1 MNVPISFIFQSRSIR
16 WSIITKRWNFHD
28 NFHAVCLPSTK
39 HMIRS
44 LSSNAALVID
54 SPENHHHNLTFD
66 SGPLHDRYYN
76 LISSD
81 SIDPIQIRTLQAL
94 ERLRYE
100 LLLPEHQPSAEFP
113 VTSSLSSSFSSTLMK
128 HTIEDSLTKF
138 TNWFGLSP
146 ISTTSQQQSSSLTP
160 NSHHHI
166 PPPNIPGVYI
176 HGGVGC
182 GKTFLMNEIF
192 YTSLDDTV
200 WSNHRQKIHFH
211 TFMLQV
217 HQQMHMARKDIQQQQ
232 QQLHIHSTNES
243 MHTHHHHHHDN
254 SKSSGDAIL
263 DAVVSNIVQKGRLI
277 CFDEF
282 QVTDVADAL
291 LLQRLFTSLW
301 KYPNHCIVVATSNRS
316 PDDLY
321 LHGLQRD
328 RFVPFIQQL
337 KVYCRSV
344 GMWESEQDYRLLM
357 KQHDYDDDTIDN
369 NINAAS
375 TLPPPNDSVINHET
389 HITKSKS
396 SIGRRVYFVG
406 GKEVWK
412 NYDRFFYRL
421 VGKNK
426 AVSPTTLQT
435 QGRMVHIPQASLSK
449 GICRFTFE
457 SLCTKAL
464 GASDY
469 LVLGQHFHTVFV
481 DFIPILKL
489 EHINWVRR
497 FIIFVDTMYE
507 CNCKL
512 ILHAKTEPKYI
523 FQTGLSDDEI
533 ATTQI
538 DEVFAFQR
546 TVSRLHEMSSQTYLQ
561 KQQKLHP
568 SAIEEDDNDLTKRV
582 ESKAALLSHRKAFVN
597 YSPS

>member
-1 MNVPISFIFQSRSIR
+1 MNVPMSLIRRTKGYIISHYSSWRYVSHSYIHQKPQRCR
-16 WSIITKRWNFHD
+16 
-28 NFHAVCLPSTK
+28 L
-39 HMIRS
+39 
-44 LSSNAALVID
+44 LSSNASIFD
-54 SPENHHHNLTFD
+54 STTADQQHTNYSNDGSFSFE
-66 SGPLHDRYYN
+66 SGPLHDRYYE
-76 LISSD
+76 LVSSD
-81 SIDPIQIRTLQAL
+81 TIDPIQIRTLQSL

-100 LLLPEHQPSAEFP
+100 LSQHPPPSIDSP
-113 VTSSLSSSFSSTLMK
+113 TSPTTMTMTQNNTLQNSLS
-128 HTIEDSLTKF
+128 KF
-138 TNWFGLSP
+138 TNWFGLPVPPSSCTIKP
-146 ISTTSQQQSSSLTP
+146 SSLY
-160 NSHHHI
+160 I
-166 PPPNIPGVYI
+166 PPPKIKGVYI

-182 GKTFLMNEIF
+182 GKTFLMNDIF
-192 YTSLDDTV
+192 YASLDDSNDTP
-200 WSNHRQKIHFH
+200 WSSHRQKIHFH

-217 HQQMHMARKDIQQQQ
+217 HQQMHMARQKIQQQ
-232 QQLHIHSTNES
+232 HYSIHGN
-243 MHTHHHHHHDN
+243 THHHYPHDKTN
-254 SKSSGDAIL
+254 SISGDTMFNS
-263 DAVVSNIVQKGRLI
+263 VVSNIVQKGRLI

-301 KYPNHCIVVATSNRS
+301 KYDCIVVATSNRP

-328 RFVPFIQQL
+328 RFLPFIEQL
-337 KVYCRSV
+337 KVYCQSV
-344 GMWESEQDYRLLM
+344 GMWESEHDYRLVL
-357 KQHDYDDDTIDN
+357 KQQDDADAVMDN
-369 NINAAS
+369 NIHTTAS
-375 TLPPPNDSVINHET
+375 NYPNEPNPTTSAKGST
-389 HITKSKS
+389 
-396 SIGRRVYFVG
+396 IGRLRVYFMG
-406 GKEVWK
+406 EKEAWK
-412 NYDRFFYRL
+412 IFDRLFYRL

-435 QGRMVHIPQASLSK
+435 QGRLLHIPQSSLSK
-449 GICRFTFE
+449 GMCRFTFE
-457 SLCTKAL
+457 SLCTKAM
-464 GASDY
+464 GAADY

-481 DFIPILKL
+481 DYIPVLKL

-512 ILHAKTEPKYI
+512 ILHAKTEPKNI
-523 FQTGLSDDEI
+523 FQTGLTEDET

-568 SAIEEDDNDLTKRV
+568 ITIDDDDIDSTGRV

-597 YSPS
+597 FTPS